1 MKQTAD
7 LGTKPIGKLLW
18 EYSLPGVV
26 AMLVGAVYNIL
37 DRVFIGQFSGEGAL
51 AGLTVAFPFMMLTF
65 ALANLVGIGGGAL
78 IAIRFGEKDMK
89 GASHVFGNVV
99 TSTVLIG
106 LLVTIVGLANLSG
119 WLRIFGADETTLPYA
134 RDFMQIILLG
144 TAFQFLSFALANTV
158 RTEGLPKLSMMSQ
171 IVSVIVNLV
180 LALVFVAWL
189 RLGVRGAATA
199 TVIGQ
204 LSGFSVVLVHYLKG
218 RSILKPTRSDWWLD
232 WKLMGKICSIGAS
245 GFLGTLGVSVSMTF
259 FNNSLLKYGG
269 VPAITSM
276 GAVNSLFTLFIL
288 PIMGI
293 QQGLQPI
300 VGYNHGAGNPKRA
313 HRALFLATG
322 AAMAMATV
330 VFLLLELFPTFFISL
345 FIKPGSE
352 TMPMA
357 VRGLRIFV
365 AMLPVVSINL
375 MGTAYFQS
383 TAKAGIAIFL
393 GMARQFLYLIP
404 LVLILPG
411 IFGLTGSWIAAPVS
425 DALSV
430 LTAILFLWFD
440 FKKQANQKVEAVA

>member
-89 GASHVFGNVV
+89 GASHVFGNVI

-106 LLVTIVGLANLSG
+106 LLMTIVGLANLSG

-144 TAFQFLSFALANTV
+144 TTFQFLSFALANTV

-171 IVSVIVNLV
+171 IVSVLVNLV
-180 LALVFVAWL
+180 LALIFVAWL

-218 RSILKPTRSDWWLD
+218 RSILKPARTDWRLD

-259 FNNSLLKYGG
+259 FNNSLRKYGG

-313 HRALFLATG
+313 HRALFLAIG

-330 VFLLLELFPTFFISL
+330 VFLLLELFPDLLHQPVHQAGFGNDADSRPGTPHLRGHAARGEHQPDGDSL
-345 FIKPGSE
+345 FPVDGQGGH
-352 TMPMA
+352 
-357 VRGLRIFV
+357 RH
-365 AMLPVVSINL
+365 LPRY
-375 MGTAYFQS
+375 GTS
-383 TAKAGIAIFL
+383 
-393 GMARQFLYLIP
+393 
-404 LVLILPG
+404 V
-411 IFGLTGSWIAAPVS
+411 PVS
-425 DALSV
+425 DSTGSHPAEPFRTDRLLDSGSSRR
-430 LTAILFLWFD
+430 TPCPS
-440 FKKQANQKVEAVA
+440 